1 MGRLRPD
8 EALPRATLCREPLG
22 ALQRCPGDCVNNY
35 RTGTCGDPARSQGSR
50 LGSVPGGTRNRQSGN
65 KGALCG
71 QPAAR
76 PHPVHR
82 WFLPPGPGCQPPRSL
97 GSQLWGLW
105 WKAARTTAPCRRA
118 QSLGAILHRT
128 WSNWLTLG
136 KHRQVPPGK
145 LGWGGDTGLV

>member
-1 MGRLRPD
+1 MRPC
-8 EALPRATLCREPLG
+8 PEPLCAGSHWEPYKG
-22 ALQRCPGDCVNNY
+22 ALGIVSIITEQA
-35 RTGTCGDPARSQGSR
+35 PARSQGSW

-71 QPAAR
+71 QLAAR

-82 WFLPPGPGCQPPRSL
+82 WFLHPGSGCQPPRSL

-118 QSLGAILHRT
+118 QSLGATNLHRT

-136 KHRQVPPGK
+136 KHRQVPRGK